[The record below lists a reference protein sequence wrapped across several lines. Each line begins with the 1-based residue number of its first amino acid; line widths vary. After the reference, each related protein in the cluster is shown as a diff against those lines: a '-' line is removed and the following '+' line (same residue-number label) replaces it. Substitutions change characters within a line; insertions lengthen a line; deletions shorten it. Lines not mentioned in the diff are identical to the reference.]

1 VEISE
6 GLSVTIIGVEDLIV
20 DRLNACV
27 HWKYETDCEWASY
40 LIRKFENEIDSDYL
54 KERSIKEQVDA
65 KLTELRSK

>member
-1 VEISE
+1 
-6 GLSVTIIGVEDLIV
+6 V

-54 KERSIKEQVDA
+54 KGKAIKEQVDT
-65 KLTELRSK
+65 KLTELRAK